1 MLSSLSSP
9 APDSLPEPR
18 RRHLFAYVDWLA
30 LLNSSERDASVRVV
44 SEPGSVRPRIAEA
57 AGCTLLFSGAL
68 AKDVLNDDGALPGD
82 EDRVLTAYLR
92 QGTALF
98 PRLRGRFVLVLLDRR
113 DGVSYVL
120 RDPMGAHPL
129 FYAAAG
135 ATLYVSP
142 SAETVARR
150 DGQKPELNRVTAAAF
165 LLRTSLDGEE
175 TFFVGVRRLLQGHVI
190 EARGDRIQIGRYW
203 LPHNGEALPDG
214 VDGFHALLRQAVD
227 RLVDGRTGV
236 FLSGGLDSALVAA
249 VLADLARSRGL
260 PPPVALS
267 LAFRGTDADEEPMQ
281 REVASRLGLE
291 HVVHTPKE
299 LVGSGGLLDATL
311 ELSRSSTSRPP
322 ELLAPA
328 YDELA
333 RLGSSR
339 GCTTILDGAG
349 GDEWLLPPPAYA
361 ADRVVSFD
369 ALALVQ
375 LCRAWAGYWPG
386 VQPLSAVR
394 GVLWRSGLRSAS
406 RSLFG
411 SVAGRF
417 APALPMQIRRA
428 RAEQRIPSWIAPEE
442 DLRRRLLAATL
453 VQTTPD
459 SPRAAVDAQKRVL
472 LDSGNL
478 SIAQELAFEL
488 QARAATASL
497 SPLLDPDVVE
507 LLYRLPPRQLIAGGR
522 AKAPARHVLSRYL
535 ADLANSWPRTVY
547 ANSLWT
553 ETIRTEGSRAWSAS
567 AGASVV
573 AEHGL
578 ADPERLGA
586 ILTGGASP
594 VSPFDLNVAWRALSL
609 DAWLGGIDDR
619 LRRV

>member
-1 MLSSLSSP
+1 M
-9 APDSLPEPR
+9 
-18 RRHLFAYVDWLA
+18 DWLA
-30 LLNSSERDASVRVV
+30 LLNSSERDGSVRVV
-44 SEPGSVRPRIAEA
+44 SEPGSVGPRIAEA

-68 AKDVLNDDGALPGD
+68 AKDVLNEDGALPGD
-82 EDRVLTAYLR
+82 EDRVLSAYLR

-98 PRLRGRFVLVLLDRR
+98 PRLRGRFVFVLLDRR

-129 FYAAAG
+129 FYSVAG
-135 ATLYVSP
+135 AMLHVSP

-165 LLRTSLDGEE
+165 ILRTALDGEE
-175 TFFVGVRRLLQGHVI
+175 TFFIGVRRLLQGHMI
-190 EARGDRIQIGRYW
+190 EARGDRIQIRRYW
-203 LPHNGEALPDG
+203 LPQTGEASPYR
-214 VDGFHALLRQAVD
+214 VDRFHAVLHQAVD
-227 RLVDGRTGV
+227 RLVDGRAGV

-260 PPPVALS
+260 PPPLALS

-291 HVVHTPKE
+291 PLLQTPAE
-299 LVGSGGLLDATL
+299 LVGPGGLLEAAVGL
-311 ELSRSSTSRPP
+311 ASSSTSRPP
-322 ELLAPA
+322 ELLRPA

-333 RLGSSR
+333 RLGTSR
-339 GCTTILDGAG
+339 GCTTILGGSG

-361 ADRVVSFD
+361 ADRVLSFD
-369 ALALVQ
+369 PLAVTQ

-386 VQPLSAVR
+386 VQPLSAMR
-394 GVLWRSGLRSAS
+394 GVLWRSGLRSAA
-406 RSLFG
+406 RSLLF
-411 SVAGRF
+411 SVVGRF
-417 APALPMQIRRA
+417 APALPMRIRRA
-428 RAEQRIPSWIAPEE
+428 RAEQRIQPWIAPDE
-442 DLRRRLLAATL
+442 DLRRRLLAAILT
-453 VQTTPD
+453 QTTPD
-459 SPRAAVDAQKRVL
+459 PPGAAVDAQKRVL

-488 QARAATASL
+488 QARAGAASL

-522 AKAPARHVLSRYL
+522 AKAPARDVLSRYL

-547 ANSLWT
+547 ANSLWA

-567 AGASVV
+567 GGASLV
-573 AEHGL
+573 AELGL
-578 ADPERLGA
+578 VDSERLEA
-586 ILTGGASP
+586 ILTGAAGPISP
-594 VSPFDLNVAWRALSL
+594 SARTAAWRALSL
-609 DAWLGGIDDR
+609 DSWLRGISDR
-619 LRRV
+619 SYHL